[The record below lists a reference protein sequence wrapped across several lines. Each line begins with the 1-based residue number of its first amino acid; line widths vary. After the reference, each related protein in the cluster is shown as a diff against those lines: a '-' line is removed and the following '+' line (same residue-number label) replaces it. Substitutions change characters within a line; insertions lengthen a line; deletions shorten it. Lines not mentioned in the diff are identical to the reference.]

1 MGNNTSSLSN
11 AKFHGQ
17 WSYLYT
23 SSYKANMNQTFGW
36 NVKGVGWSKNLA
48 MYFYIT
54 YWFKYFKA
62 IYINGSVS
70 CSLTLTVIVL
80 LAKIILLYTHLY
92 KETLFECICFIK
104 ISLSKKEVTS
114 PTISTMKN
122 LASTCQAKN
131 YGGLHH
137 VLRHHLCQTACW
149 LATCSCE
156 RPFIKRSQISF
167 SQTTETDQYN
177 KSTYAYIWV
186 NRYKIAYKQ
195 QQ

>member
-1 MGNNTSSLSN
+1 M
-11 AKFHGQ
+11 
-17 WSYLYT
+17 
-23 SSYKANMNQTFGW
+23 
-36 NVKGVGWSKNLA
+36 
-48 MYFYIT
+48 
-54 YWFKYFKA
+54 
-62 IYINGSVS
+62 NGSVS
-70 CSLTLTVIVL
+70 CSLILTVIVQFQL
-80 LAKIILLYTHLY
+80 PN

-114 PTISTMKN
+114 KISTMKN
-122 LASTCQAKN
+122 LASNCQAKN

-137 VLRHHLCQTACW
+137 VLRHHLCQATCW

-177 KSTYAYIWV
+177 KSTYAYIRV
-186 NRYKIAYKQ
+186 NWYKIAYKQ